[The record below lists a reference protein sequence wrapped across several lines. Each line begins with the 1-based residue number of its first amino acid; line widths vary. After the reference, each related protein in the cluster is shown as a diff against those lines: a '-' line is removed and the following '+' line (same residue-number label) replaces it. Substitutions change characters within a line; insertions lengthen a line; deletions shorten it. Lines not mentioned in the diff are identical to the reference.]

1 MKIILYGPRE
11 THYIVSK
18 SIPFVFLSTD
28 VFLMEVSYI
37 LTGIK
42 WWRAFDATFSNERSQ
57 MAQTKSVWESAE
69 RQRTQIWGMGA
80 ESKKEI
86 INVFPYVVSFNLIAV
101 PSSEFKRFENGWD
114 RTPCWRAA
122 LLTN

>member
-57 MAQTKSVWESAE
+57 MAQTKSVWVSWAAE
-69 RQRTQIWGMGA
+69 DTDMRHGSR
-80 ESKKEI
+80 K
-86 INVFPYVVSFNLIAV
+86 
-101 PSSEFKRFENGWD
+101 
-114 RTPCWRAA
+114 
-122 LLTN
+122 